1 MIILLQKTS
10 LELINLNNLKN
21 NFFLT
26 QNRFF
31 FIKILYFLWVILFV
45 KSYLSCLVNFLYSF
59 MQSSVSIFPN
69 GSIVSLNFLP
79 KLSPSDLE

>member
-21 NFFLT
+21 NYFLT

-31 FIKILYFLWVILFV
+31 FIENTLLFV
-45 KSYLSCLVNFLYSF
+45 GDTFC
-59 MQSSVSIFPN
+59 
-69 GSIVSLNFLP
+69 
-79 KLSPSDLE
+79 